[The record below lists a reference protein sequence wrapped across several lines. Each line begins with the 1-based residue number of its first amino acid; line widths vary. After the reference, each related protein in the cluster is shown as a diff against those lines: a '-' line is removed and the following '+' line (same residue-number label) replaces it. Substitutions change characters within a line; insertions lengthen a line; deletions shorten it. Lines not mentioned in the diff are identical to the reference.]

1 MPVGR
6 DRASF
11 PLSIQPRTD
20 ILNLESLG
28 CNGNFPGVPVSIAVD
43 CFFLSPHQQ
52 GTLQS
57 RIRQM
62 VAEGILAGRLRPG
75 ERMPSSRKLAAH
87 LGVSRITVTMAYADL
102 VADDYLSARGRS
114 GYFVSAN
121 APQPQDFPARTAPQ
135 ADTVD
140 WARALGQRPGSPA
153 GDDAGGALRMGKPRN
168 WRDYRFPF
176 VYGQAD
182 PTLFDHANWRGCT
195 LLALGQKD
203 FHSLTDD
210 QFEEDDAGLVEY
222 IARHTLPRRGIL
234 ARSDEILVTL
244 GAQNAL
250 WLAAQLLLNQ
260 RRTAA
265 IEEPGYPGLRQI
277 LNQTRCRVLPLP
289 VTEQG
294 LAPEA
299 LPQALDVLFCTPSH
313 HCPTGATMPL
323 ARREALLSLASERG
337 FLIVE
342 DDYEF
347 EIAGLRPPLPALKSL
362 DRDGRVLHVGSFSKS
377 LFPGLRLGFLVG
389 AAPFIR
395 EARAL
400 RATILRHP
408 PGLMQRSAA
417 YFLSLGHYD
426 AQLRRM
432 GQAFQTRRQVMLAAV
447 SAEGLDVAG
456 EITAGGSS
464 LWMRAPE
471 GVDTGA
477 LALALRDDSVLIE
490 PGAPF
495 HSAADA
501 PPRHY
506 RIAYSSISS
515 ERIPEGVA
523 RIGARIRAM
532 Q

>member
-1 MPVGR
+1 MP
-6 DRASF
+6 
-11 PLSIQPRTD
+11 
-20 ILNLESLG
+20 
-28 CNGNFPGVPVSIAVD
+28 IAVD

-52 GTLQS
+52 GTLQN

-75 ERMPSSRKLAAH
+75 ERMPSSRKLAEH

-102 VADDYLSARGRS
+102 VADDYLSARRRS
-114 GYFVSAN
+114 GYFVSAD
-121 APQPQDFPARTAPQ
+121 APQPQDFPTSTGPQ

-140 WARALGQRPGSPA
+140 WTRALGLRPGNAA
-153 GDDAGGALRMGKPRN
+153 GDGAGSGLSDRGGGALSAGKPRN
-168 WRDYRFPF
+168 WRNYRFPF

-182 PTLFDHANWRGCT
+182 PSLFDHANWRGCT

-210 QFEEDDAGLVEY
+210 QYEEDDPGLVEY

-234 ARSDEILVTL
+234 ARPDEILVTL

-289 VTEQG
+289 VADQG

-299 LPQALDVLFCTPSH
+299 LPPALDVLFCTPSH

-323 ARREALLSLASERG
+323 SRREALLALASERG

-362 DRDGRVLHVGSFSKS
+362 DREGRVIHVGSFSKS

-426 AQLRRM
+426 AQLRRV
-432 GQAFQTRRQVMLAAV
+432 GRVFQTRRQVMLEAV
-447 SAEGLDVAG
+447 RAEGLAVAG
-456 EITAGGSS
+456 EIGAGGSS

-495 HSAADA
+495 HSAVE
-501 PPRHY
+501 PPRRFY
-506 RIAYSSISS
+506 RIAYSSIGSD
-515 ERIPEGVA
+515 RIPEGIA
-523 RIGARIRAM
+523 RIGARLRALSGKG
-532 Q
+532 